1 MGNPP
6 YQDEG
11 GSGGTNDAPIF
22 QEFSKVAK
30 TLSNLF
36 STLIIPSKWFTGGR
50 SSLLDPFRKEM
61 LTCGTVS
68 ELTAFHDAG
77 ELFPKDVEIKGGVC
91 FYLNDD
97 KHQGEC
103 KYSLVKGGSVETAQL
118 DLKDLD
124 VIIREPKL
132 AKLVDKV
139 MRKAREENL
148 DVVESI
154 ISSDTPFGIPT
165 NPKTSKKHPFDVSDT
180 ETDEFNVKLF
190 YWDHNVRKTGYVR
203 KMDIRKNSQDVD
215 AIKVF
220 IPKAGG
226 SGNDKIVLGD
236 PILAGASSVCSQ
248 TYLYAKFDSEDEAKN
263 FISYL
268 KTRFFRL
275 LVSSM
280 KITQDAMAG
289 VYHFVPMQGF
299 THPWTD
305 MDLYEKYDLLPDE
318 VKYVESMIKP
328 MADEKVQQ
336 MEMQFDK

>member
-1 MGNPP
+1 MGITVAVGNPP

-22 QEFSKVAK
+22 QDFSTVAK

-50 SSLLDPFRKEM
+50 SNLLDPFRKEM

-68 ELTAFHDAG
+68 QLTAFHDAS

-91 FYLNDD
+91 YYLNDD
-97 KHQGEC
+97 EHQGDC
-103 KYSLVKGGSVETAQL
+103 KYSLVKGDTIETEQL

-132 AKLVDKV
+132 AKIVDKV

-148 DVVESI
+148 GVVESFM
-154 ISSDTPFGIPT
+154 SADTPFGIPT
-165 NPKTSKKHPFDVSDT
+165 NPQSSKKTPFKISEV
-180 ETDEFNVKLF
+180 ENKEFNVKLH
-190 YWDHNVRKTGYVR
+190 YWIKGVRKIAYVR
-203 KMDIRKNSQDVD
+203 KSDVRKNSQDID
-215 AIKVF
+215 AIKVY
-220 IPKAGG
+220 IPAAGG
-226 SGNDKIVLGD
+226 SGNDQLILGQ
-236 PILAGASSVCSQ
+236 PILEPQPSVCSQ
-248 TYLYAKFDSEDEAKN
+248 TYLYMKFNSENEAQN

-268 KTRFFRL
+268 KTRFFRA
-275 LVSSM
+275 LVSAI
-280 KITQDAMAG
+280 KITQHAQTS
-289 VYHFVPMQGF
+289 VYHFVPMQDF

-305 MDLYEKYDLLPDE
+305 ADLFKKYDLSPDE

-328 MADEKVQQ
+328 MADE
-336 MEMQFDK
+336 